1 MRRLLTSEILEGIR
15 RNDPQVLRYVY
26 QSYFK
31 KVERFVTSNQGTS
44 TEASDLFQEALIV
57 VFQRVRQEGPTLTR
71 SFRSFFLGV
80 VRNLWL
86 KQLEAR
92 RRTPF
97 EELSDSGD
105 IDVFRVMDDLYSAY
119 DEALLRQLIYKYYS
133 DLGEQCRTILEL
145 YARKTAIKDIAEK
158 LGLTE
163 NFVKKRKY
171 ECKEKLI
178 RDLMNDPLFKHIF
191 NHERLGRKD

>member
-1 MRRLLTSEILEGIR
+1 MRRLVTSEILEGIR
-15 RNDPQVLRYVY
+15 RNDPQVLHYVY
-26 QSYFK
+26 QTYFK
-31 KVERFVTSNQGTS
+31 KVVHFVTSNSGTS
-44 TEASDLFQEALIV
+44 TEASDVFQEALIV
-57 VFQRVRQEGPTLTR
+57 VFQRVRKEGPTLTR

-80 VRNLWL
+80 IRNLWL

-92 RRTPF
+92 RRTQF
-97 EELSDSGD
+97 QELSDSGD
-105 IDVFRVMDDLYSAY
+105 IDVFQVRDDLYSAY
-119 DEALLRQLIYKYYS
+119 DEALLRQLIHKYFNGLS
-133 DLGEQCRTILEL
+133 EQCRTILEL
-145 YARKTAIKDIAEK
+145 YARKMSVKDIAEQ

-191 NHERLGRKD
+191 NHERMGRKD